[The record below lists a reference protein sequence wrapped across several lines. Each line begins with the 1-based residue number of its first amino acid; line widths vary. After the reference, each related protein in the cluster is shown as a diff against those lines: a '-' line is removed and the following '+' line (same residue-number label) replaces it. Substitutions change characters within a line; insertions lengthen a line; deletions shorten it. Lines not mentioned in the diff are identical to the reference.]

1 MPKKPR
7 VNKTKTEIALE
18 MGKQE
23 RVKQNIAIVKSI
35 FPFISDLAS
44 VYDAQ
49 TALSALA
56 GFITLDLQKKNN
68 ELKVSDLNIDLSK
81 EKDSV
86 IKDSVQNILG
96 LVVNENAKD
105 VATLL
110 QRFSDTLAQFSA
122 KEYMKQPMKVITVED
137 FVV

>member
-23 RVKQNIAIVKSI
+23 RVKQEIALVKSI
-35 FPFISDLAS
+35 FPFIQDLAS

-49 TALSALA
+49 TALSALS
-56 GFITLDLQKKNN
+56 GFITFDLQKKNDA
-68 ELKVSDLNIDLSK
+68 LKVSDLNVDLSK
-81 EKDSV
+81 EEASV

-96 LVVNENAKD
+96 LIVNENARD
-105 VATLL
+105 AASLL
-110 QRFSDTLAQFSA
+110 KRFADTLAQFSA
-122 KEYMKQPMKVITVED
+122 NEYMKQPMKIISVEQI
-137 FVV
+137 VK